1 MSLSF
6 SWMMDV
12 MEEKVSAFM
21 DLMLEQRF
29 TKKEDMIKAWNGMSG
44 NMASGASQKEAIK
57 QVETERCVFKITRGD
72 KMGEQCP
79 SRSKKGTLYCVKHT
93 KDKKKE
99 DDKKEEV
106 SEEKEVVQSEFMTSS
121 HRLELE
127 LKKKETVKSPVEIEF
142 ETKNIYKVVKG
153 TPIVVNTENEVIGY
167 LEKQQLVK
175 GTTQKIDKQIREFQ
189 LVVNRDGWPEM
200 DE

>member
-1 MSLSF
+1 MALSF
-6 SWMMDV
+6 SWMVDV

-29 TKKEDMIKAWNGMSG
+29 TKKEDMIKAWNGMSSHVS
-44 NMASGASQKEAIK
+44 APPREPK

-79 SRSKKGTLYCVKHT
+79 SRSKKGTPYCVKHT
-93 KDKKKE
+93 KDRKE
-99 DDKKEEV
+99 DEKKVDKKEEV
-106 SEEKEVVQSEFMTSS
+106 TEEKEVVQTEFMTSS

-127 LKKKETVKSPVEIEF
+127 LKKKEMKKPVEVEF
-142 ETKNIYKVVKG
+142 ETKNKFKLVKG
-153 TPIVVNTENEVIGY
+153 TSIVVNSENEVIGY
-167 LEKQQLVK
+167 LDKQQLVK
-175 GTTQKIDKQIREFQ
+175 GTTQKMDKQIREFN
-189 LVVNRDGWPEM
+189 LIVNRDGWPDM